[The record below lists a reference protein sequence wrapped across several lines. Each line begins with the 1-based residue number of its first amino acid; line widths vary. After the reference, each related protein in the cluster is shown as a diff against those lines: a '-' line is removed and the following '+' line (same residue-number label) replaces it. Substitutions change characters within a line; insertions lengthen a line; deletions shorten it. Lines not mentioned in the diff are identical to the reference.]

1 MAQTIGTRNSFTL
14 ALAGCAALWF
24 VAASPSAS
32 VQAPD
37 NPGVSTARILV
48 GVEDATGSFSVDEEN
63 LGMRL
68 VVAEVNSRG
77 GIHGRILETRG
88 YSRGPA
94 IEDSMVNVRREVEE
108 DGVFLIFNHG
118 GPASVGLA
126 EYAMSRRVPYLFPH
140 TALITT
146 AADRY
151 VFTSYPRYD
160 TETAIMLRYLAGP
173 LKMRRLGL
181 IYADN
186 PYGQYFLERVNAL
199 AVTLGYTVAGAQP
212 LVDRKPLDV
221 RGLVEPLRRAGA
233 DAVILALYPEQA
245 QRVME
250 TKARIGWRD
259 VRMVA
264 SGPLTDEQYL
274 NVEGGASEG
283 TIGFC
288 HYPDPQ
294 EDRSPGVLEYRR
306 LMSKHFPGRAVN
318 RYSLY
323 GYVFGSLVVEGL
335 TRAGRDLTRE
345 RFIDA
350 METIDRWDSRGILP
364 PVSFSRS
371 NHHAQQAGFVCELKA
386 GRFQPLTSW
395 VTP

>member
-1 MAQTIGTRNSFTL
+1 MIHRTWLKA
-14 ALAGCAALWF
+14 ALAVWACAALSLAARAP
-24 VAASPSAS
+24 AASQSR
-32 VQAPD
+32 D
-37 NPGVSTARILV
+37 RTGVSAARILI
-48 GVEDATGSFSVDEEN
+48 GVEGTTGSFSVDEEN

-68 VVAEVNSRG
+68 VIAEVNAG
-77 GIHGRILETRG
+77 GGVHGRMLETRG

-94 IEDSMVNVRREVEE
+94 IEDSMANVRREVEE

-126 EYAMSRRVPYLFPH
+126 AYATSRRVPYLFPH
-140 TALITT
+140 TALIT
-146 AADRY
+146 ADADRY

-160 TETAIMLRYLAGP
+160 HETAIMLRHLAGT
-173 LKMRRLGL
+173 LKLRRLGL

-186 PYGQYFLERVNAL
+186 PYGQYFLERLKAMSG
-199 AVTLGYTVAGAQP
+199 ALGYTVAGAQP
-212 LVDRKPLDV
+212 LADRKPADATA
-221 RGLVEPLRRAGA
+221 LVEPLRRAGA

-250 TKARIGWRD
+250 AKARLGWRD
-259 VRMVA
+259 ARMVA

-274 NVEGGASEG
+274 SVPGGASEG

-294 EDRSPGVLEYRR
+294 QDRSPGVLEYRR
-306 LMSKHFPGRAVN
+306 LMEKHFAAHQVN

-335 TRAGRDLTRE
+335 RRAGRDLTRE

-350 METIDRWDSRGILP
+350 METIQAWDSRGILP
-364 PVSFSRS
+364 PIGFSRS
-371 NHHAQQAGFVCELKA
+371 NHHAQRAGFVCELKE
-386 GRFQPLTSW
+386 GRFQPVTSW